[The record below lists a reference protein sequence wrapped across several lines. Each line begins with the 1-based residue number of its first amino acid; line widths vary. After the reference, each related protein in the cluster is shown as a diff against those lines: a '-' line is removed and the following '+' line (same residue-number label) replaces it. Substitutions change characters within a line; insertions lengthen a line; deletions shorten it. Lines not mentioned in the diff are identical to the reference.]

1 MLFYPGAPFS
11 DYYLDKL
18 HGLALAPPR
27 ALTFECLG
35 TRHVLRDAKSMA
47 EFLNLINSATSVD
60 RHHSH
65 PLKPCTFQFADDP
78 QIYMLSKDSYIQDEF
93 WLETISDKRS
103 PQDPFNDSIISQF
116 RSSQLRP
123 WLLKHDMELSS
134 EQAPPELIFYYD
146 LHRKALFPPHALT
159 FACRGT
165 QHVIRDAS
173 NITTFLNLLTSSTP
187 IRYKLGSH
195 KRCTFQF
202 ADETMLYVLSENRA
216 NQDEFAL
223 DVVDGRPI
231 DTIESHIS
239 NQFNSSRLRLWLLQ
253 NKVYILGQMQPRGA
267 STGAEPKN
275 PTFPPPTAFGDTKN
289 GDSFALVAHTEP
301 YYTNHQAVVSL
312 WFRTNDPSPVN
323 YFRARSDLK
332 LTVLDPHG
340 VALKVT
346 QPQYMRE
353 DRWVSDPGVEIING
367 EATDVDLNDFC
378 KLGLP
383 GTYTVMATISL
394 ANDKGITLTAPPI
407 TLQIQDK

>member
-1 MLFYPGAPFS
+1 VGCLTNALGFSKLDTDLVKFVGAMTILAGTVFAAVLWSQGDYGKYLREMLFYPGAPFS

-146 LHRKALFPPHALT
+146 LHRKAPVSA
-159 FACRGT
+159 ACSNVR
-165 QHVIRDAS
+165 VSRDATRYPRCQQHY
-173 NITTFLNLLTSSTP
+173 NILKPTDLVD
-187 IRYKLGSH
+187 
-195 KRCTFQF
+195 
-202 ADETMLYVLSENRA
+202 ADPL
-216 NQDEFAL
+216 
-223 DVVDGRPI
+223 
-231 DTIESHIS
+231 
-239 NQFNSSRLRLWLLQ
+239 
-253 NKVYILGQMQPRGA
+253 
-267 STGAEPKN
+267 
-275 PTFPPPTAFGDTKN
+275 
-289 GDSFALVAHTEP
+289 
-301 YYTNHQAVVSL
+301 
-312 WFRTNDPSPVN
+312 
-323 YFRARSDLK
+323 
-332 LTVLDPHG
+332 
-340 VALKVT
+340 
-346 QPQYMRE
+346 
-353 DRWVSDPGVEIING
+353 
-367 EATDVDLNDFC
+367 
-378 KLGLP
+378 
-383 GTYTVMATISL
+383 
-394 ANDKGITLTAPPI
+394 
-407 TLQIQDK
+407 